1 MAVCCKFV
9 NQCKNIGHVFQFID
23 ARQLI
28 YITVILNDYCQQVMM
43 VKKMQETDTEN
54 EIREAYRVFD
64 KERTG
69 RIAVSEMRHILSNL
83 PEKLSHEE
91 IDEMLRTADK
101 VFILIKTF
109 LILCIFKKGLY
120 ARLMVLLLLYFRGK
134 RN

>member
-1 MAVCCKFV
+1 
-9 NQCKNIGHVFQFID
+9 
-23 ARQLI
+23 
-28 YITVILNDYCQQVMM
+28 MM

-109 LILCIFKKGLY
+109 FNFIYFKKGTICSFDGTFTFILPRKTQLKCEQELFCIKHY
-120 ARLMVLLLLYFRGK
+120 TIWSF
-134 RN
+134 

>member
-1 MAVCCKFV
+1 MDDSIKKQKYNENVSFTK
-9 NQCKNIGHVFQFID
+9 K
-23 ARQLI
+23 
-28 YITVILNDYCQQVMM
+28 VMM

-101 VFILIKTF
+101 VLD
-109 LILCIFKKGLY
+109 L
-120 ARLMVLLLLYFRGK
+120 
-134 RN
+134 NN

>member
-1 MAVCCKFV
+1 
-9 NQCKNIGHVFQFID
+9 
-23 ARQLI
+23 
-28 YITVILNDYCQQVMM
+28 M

-69 RIAVSEMRHILSNL
+69 QIAVSEMRHILSNL

-101 VFILIKTF
+101 VITGH
-109 LILCIFKKGLY
+109 CNGL
-120 ARLMVLLLLYFRGK
+120 K
-134 RN
+134 

>member
-1 MAVCCKFV
+1 MGSFDTLGLFWHFWAPFGHKTVPNVTQNV
-9 NQCKNIGHVFQFID
+9 NLMRHN
-23 ARQLI
+23 L
-28 YITVILNDYCQQVMM
+28 LQVMM

-69 RIAVSEMRHILSNL
+69 QIAVSEMRHILSNL

-101 VFILIKTF
+101 VIFIVNHRKYSA
-109 LILCIFKKGLY
+109 GL
-120 ARLMVLLLLYFRGK
+120 A
-134 RN
+134 